1 MQIGQ
6 APRVTRDGLIRLEDG
21 VVQVKDEN
29 GDWLPVAVSSAHFI
43 YQLKVDKL
51 KHFEVHIGGAANP
64 VTPRAD
70 E

>member
-1 MQIGQ
+1 
-6 APRVTRDGLIRLEDG
+6 V
-21 VVQVKDEN
+21 EN
-29 GDWLPVAVSSAHFI
+29 SWQNRARRNPHEEIEVFRKPDLSSTHFI

-51 KHFEVHIGGAANP
+51 KHFEVQIGGAANP